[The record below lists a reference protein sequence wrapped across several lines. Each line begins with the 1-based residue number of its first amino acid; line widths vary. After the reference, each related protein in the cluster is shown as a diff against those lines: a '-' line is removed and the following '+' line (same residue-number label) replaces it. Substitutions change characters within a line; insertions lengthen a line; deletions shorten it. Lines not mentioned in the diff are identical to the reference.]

1 MPPSSYQQPKEH
13 HMTILL
19 EAPDF
24 LMDALAF
31 DPLLLLVWG
40 GTLTFTLCAAAS
52 HFMARLST
60 HH

>member
-1 MPPSSYQQPKEH
+1 
-13 HMTILL
+13 MTILL

-40 GTLTFTLCAAAS
+40 GTLAFTLAAATS
-52 HFMARLST
+52 LLLTRLST
-60 HH
+60 SA